1 MRNSDV
7 LGVQEVAEIDNLAQ
21 QIDIVRQRL
30 QKTQD
35 NLDTITIESNA
46 PARVERWGNAYAGST
61 PSNQERV
68 KWLLLCFM
76 LAVALSG
83 AAGLLVGAPLSWMLR
98 TIAIAPT
105 FVVLGVALGVFIGGG
120 ILRRLKRGRPDTW
133 LYRQL
138 QWRIATRHPLMAGWV
153 GGHVLISRSGF
164 WSTRRSMR

>member
-1 MRNSDV
+1 MS
-7 LGVQEVAEIDNLAQ
+7 EQ
-21 QIDIVRQRL
+21 QHVRADGTVTFLPHRL
-30 QKTQD
+30 NRHPVVVRGRTAD
-35 NLDTITIESNA
+35 ELWSCC
-46 PARVERWGNAYAGST
+46 G
-61 PSNQERV
+61 
-68 KWLLLCFM
+68 
-76 LAVALSG
+76 LSG
-83 AAGLLVGAPLSWMLR
+83 AAGLLVGAPLSWVFR